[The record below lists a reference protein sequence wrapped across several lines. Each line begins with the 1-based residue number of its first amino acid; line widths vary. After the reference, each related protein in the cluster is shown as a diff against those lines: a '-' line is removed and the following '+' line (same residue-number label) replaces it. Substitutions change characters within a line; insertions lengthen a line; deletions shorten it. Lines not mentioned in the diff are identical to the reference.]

1 MRKAL
6 TVPAIALA
14 ASLALA
20 APVAAYAAGPTAGTG
35 GSTPAP
41 ATPTTAT
48 ATATAAGTGTATPKV
63 TPTATTPATPTPA
76 PATSTVS
83 LSKDSGAPG
92 EKIAVTVRTTVKDAD
107 AHVSSKAFGGRVP
120 VKDDG
125 HGVWTG
131 TAVVAKDVKL
141 GYYGVDAFAGGK
153 KFDTVKFTAT
163 EGRHGGDS
171 KPVTPLKPAQHK
183 KPKGGVNTGLAPAG
197 VTADDD

>member
-20 APVAAYAAGPTAGTG
+20 APVTAYAAGPAAATG
-35 GSTPAP
+35 GTTPAT
-41 ATPTTAT
+41 AHGTAT
-48 ATATAAGTGTATPKV
+48 A

-92 EKIAVTVRTTVKDAD
+92 DRIRVTVRTTVKDA
-107 AHVSSKAFGGRVP
+107 AAYVSSKAFGGKVAL
-120 VKDDG
+120 KDDG
-125 HGVWTG
+125 HGLWTG
-131 TAVVAKDVKL
+131 TAVVAKDVRL
-141 GYYGVDAFAGGK
+141 GYYGVDAFAGGR

-163 EGRHGGDS
+163 EGRHGGDT
-171 KPVTPLKPAQHK
+171 KPVTPHGPAGHK
-183 KPKGGVNTGLAPAG
+183 KPKGGVNTGLAPVG
-197 VTADDD
+197 VTAGDA